1 MKKVVLFLSL
11 LVVLAACQSKALLD
25 LDDCETLKLS
35 YTLGGPMVIIEGED
49 LDKVAALLEDFEE
62 INIDD
67 QDDDASLKAINVL
80 NDKGLSIMVYPDSFA
95 TITDPENDRTRYVKF
110 GDNTYEVLAQYID
123 YDIDDLDLG
132 S

>member
-67 QDDDASLKAINVL
+67 QDDDASIKAINVL

-95 TITDPENDRTRYVKF
+95 TITDLENDRTRYVKF

>member
-11 LVVLAACQSKALLD
+11 LVVLVACQSKALLD

-67 QDDDASLKAINVL
+67 QDDDTSLKAINVL

>member
-67 QDDDASLKAINVL
+67 QDDDTSLKAINVL

-95 TITDPENDRTRYVKF
+95 TITDPENDRTRYVEF

>member
-49 LDKVAALLEDFEE
+49 LDKIAALLEDFEE

>member
-1 MKKVVLFLSL
+1 MKKVILFLSL

-49 LDKVAALLEDFEE
+49 LDKVATLLEDFEE

>member
-49 LDKVAALLEDFEE
+49 LDKVATLLEDFEE

>member
-67 QDDDASLKAINVL
+67 QDDDASLKAINIL

-110 GDNTYEVLAQYID
+110 SDNTYEVLAQYID

>member
-49 LDKVAALLEDFEE
+49 LDKVATLLEDFEE

-110 GDNTYEVLAQYID
+110 GDNTYEILAQYID

>member
-1 MKKVVLFLSL
+1 MKKVILFLSL
-11 LVVLAACQSKALLD
+11 LVVLVACQSKALLD

-35 YTLGGPMVIIEGED
+35 YTMGGPMVIIEGED
-49 LDKVAALLEDFEE
+49 LDKVAELLEDFEE

-67 QDDDASLKAINVL
+67 QDNDASLKAINVL
-80 NDKGLSIMVYPDSFA
+80 NDKGLSIMVYLDSFA

>member
-11 LVVLAACQSKALLD
+11 LVVLVACQSKALLD

-49 LDKVAALLEDFEE
+49 LDKVAAFLEDFEE
-62 INIDD
+62 INIDE

-80 NDKGLSIMVYPDSFA
+80 NDNGLSIMVYPDSFA

>member
-1 MKKVVLFLSL
+1 
-11 LVVLAACQSKALLD
+11 
-25 LDDCETLKLS
+25 
-35 YTLGGPMVIIEGED
+35 
-49 LDKVAALLEDFEE
+49 
-62 INIDD
+62 
-67 QDDDASLKAINVL
+67 
-80 NDKGLSIMVYPDSFA
+80 MVYPDSFA

>member
-1 MKKVVLFLSL
+1 M
-11 LVVLAACQSKALLD
+11 A
-25 LDDCETLKLS
+25 
-35 YTLGGPMVIIEGED
+35 IIEGED

-95 TITDPENDRTRYVKF
+95 TITDPENNSTRSVKF

>member
-1 MKKVVLFLSL
+1 
-11 LVVLAACQSKALLD
+11 
-25 LDDCETLKLS
+25 
-35 YTLGGPMVIIEGED
+35 MVIIEGED
-49 LDKVAALLEDFEE
+49 LDKVATLLEDFEE

-110 GDNTYEVLAQYID
+110 GDNTYEILAQYID

>member
-1 MKKVVLFLSL
+1 MKKVVLFLCL
-11 LVVLAACQSKALLD
+11 FVVLAACQSKALLD

-49 LDKVAALLEDFEE
+49 LDKVATLLEDFEE

-110 GDNTYEVLAQYID
+110 GDNTYEILAQYID

>member
-11 LVVLAACQSKALLD
+11 LVVLVACQSKALLD

-49 LDKVAALLEDFEE
+49 LDKVAAFLEDFEE

-80 NDKGLSIMVYPDSFA
+80 NDNGLSIMVYPDSFA

>member
-123 YDIDDLDLG
+123 DLDLG

>member
-1 MKKVVLFLSL
+1 MKKVILFLSL
-11 LVVLAACQSKALLD
+11 LVVLVACQSKALLD

-49 LDKVAALLEDFEE
+49 LDKVAELLEDFEE

-67 QDDDASLKAINVL
+67 QDDDTSLKTINVL

-95 TITDPENDRTRYVKF
+95 TITVPENDRTRYVKF